1 MDPDLSSRFDECL
14 TRSAQEVLRPGFVR
28 VGVHFTFSEQ
38 DLQTLASSVEWVAEN
53 GWRILPAYT
62 FDVETGEW
70 THRLETVQLDRVWLS
85 AVVPPVLRSSPLRAL
100 EESVAPKATPAP
112 DDLVAAADDALISSF
127 RGEGAVVSLTSTKCP
142 LLDAEYAS
150 LLWFATPMDAA
161 ASLRAGGDMPVLA
174 EEGAIFT
181 GESVQRACS
190 SIFSVPKWKSSS
202 KEQEGEASTQ
212 VPASPEE
219 AMGTGD
225 ADWEPFL
232 GEWGEADDSEV
243 VTNPKRFAFPA
254 CAVSPK
260 IYRDLRHPVGAAI
273 SEFGMIKEGDRLLI
287 GLSGGKDSLTML
299 HILLDMQ
306 RRAQIK
312 FDIAAATV
320 NPQTPEYNP
329 APLID
334 YMEAIGVRYHFL
346 SKPLIDLAK
355 VHLDPKKPSI
365 CSFCAR
371 MKRGMLY
378 SCMREHGYNVL
389 CLGQHL
395 DDFAE
400 SLLMSAFHN
409 GALRTMKANYFVEA
423 HDLRVSRPLVYVR
436 ERVMAQFAKENQ
448 LPIIQDNCPACFASP
463 KERHR
468 IKLVLSQ
475 QEFEHPQLFHSL
487 LKCMKPLISIN
498 HTERSLRGT
507 GLLGDADED
516 EESAPVKGVMEQV
529 LSKATVPES
538 ACPDGICGLGS
549 DGACGMGSDDREVA
563 EAGLVAAG
571 EDLARS

>member
-1 MDPDLSSRFDECL
+1 
-14 TRSAQEVLRPGFVR
+14 
-28 VGVHFTFSEQ
+28 
-38 DLQTLASSVEWVAEN
+38 
-53 GWRILPAYT
+53 
-62 FDVETGEW
+62 
-70 THRLETVQLDRVWLS
+70 
-85 AVVPPVLRSSPLRAL
+85 
-100 EESVAPKATPAP
+100 
-112 DDLVAAADDALISSF
+112 
-127 RGEGAVVSLTSTKCP
+127 
-142 LLDAEYAS
+142 
-150 LLWFATPMDAA
+150 MDAA
-161 ASLRAGGDMPVLA
+161 ASLRAGADMPVLA
-174 EEGAIFT
+174 EEGAIFA

-190 SIFSVPKWKSSS
+190 SIFSVPRWKSSS

-329 APLID
+329 GPLLD
-334 YMEAIGVRYHFL
+334 YMEALGVKYHFL
-346 SKPLIDLAK
+346 CKPLIEMAK
-355 VHLDPKKPSI
+355 KHLDPKKPSI

-378 SCMREHGYNVL
+378 SCMRAHGYTVL
-389 CLGQHL
+389 ALGQHL
-395 DDFAE
+395 DDVAE
-400 SLLMSAFHN
+400 SFLMSIFRN
-409 GALRTMKANYFVEA
+409 GVMRTMKANYAVEQG
-423 HDLRVSRPLVYVR
+423 DLRVIRPLTYVR
-436 ERVMAQFAKENQ
+436 ERMTEQMATEFQ
-448 LPIIQDNCPACFASP
+448 LPIISDNCPACFATP

-468 IKLVLSQ
+468 VKLLLSQ
-475 QEFEHPQLFHSL
+475 QE
-487 LKCMKPLISIN
+487 
-498 HTERSLRGT
+498 
-507 GLLGDADED
+507 
-516 EESAPVKGVMEQV
+516 
-529 LSKATVPES
+529 
-538 ACPDGICGLGS
+538 
-549 DGACGMGSDDREVA
+549 
-563 EAGLVAAG
+563 G
-571 EDLARS
+571 EWP